1 MAPKVLLVDDDR
13 LVHQLYQSHIERAG
27 YELVSAFKGNDALE
41 IAARE
46 LPQAIVMDI
55 MMPELDGF
63 SAIREM
69 KRDDRT
75 KNIPVI
81 VITADPQYHLS
92 KMESEWV
99 GAAVFLTKPFGP
111 PSLISALQRV
121 ISSNGSVAGGT
132 SHRQKG

>member
-13 LVHQLYQSHIERAG
+13 LIHQLYQSHIEKAG
-27 YELVSAFKGNDALE
+27 YELVSAFKGNDAVE

-55 MMPELDGF
+55 MMPDMDGL
-63 SAIREM
+63 SAVRQM
-69 KRDDRT
+69 KQDERT

-81 VITADPQYHLS
+81 VITANPHSHLS
-92 KMESEWV
+92 QMESQWA

-111 PSLISALQRV
+111 PSLISALQSV
-121 ISSNGSVAGGT
+121 ISSTGPVAGGT
-132 SHRQKG
+132 GDGQKS